1 MALSIA
7 LLALLPAG
15 LGAQEENGIS
25 VERIELLLN
34 ARQSSRA
41 ILQLIETNGFCLS
54 FRLDAETRQR
64 LREAGGDDE
73 LLTGLENV
81 AVCGEE
87 EEAREEEPA
96 VEEETPAPA
105 EEEPAARAGAGPYS
119 PGSAALR
126 SLAVPGL
133 GHFYT
138 GNPVLGG
145 LFLAGWAGALGFG
158 VMSQEV
164 TVYCLAQT
172 TESCPSGQ
180 VRNEEVERP
189 MLLVGVGAAAAL
201 AVGSALH
208 ARASARQAN
217 ARMAGGGGG
226 AGRPGISLRFLPT
239 DPPPRP
245 TDVVV
250 LQLRF

>member
-1 MALSIA
+1 
-7 LLALLPAG
+7 
-15 LGAQEENGIS
+15 

-41 ILQLIETNGFCLS
+41 ILQLIETNDFCLS
-54 FRLDAETRQR
+54 FRLDDETRQR
-64 LREAGGDDE
+64 LREAGGDDD
-73 LLTGLENV
+73 LLAGLENV
-81 AVCGEE
+81 TVCGEEE

-96 VEEETPAPA
+96 VEEEAPAPV
-105 EEEPAARAGAGPYS
+105 EEEPAARAGAGHYS

-133 GHFYT
+133 GQFYT

-158 VMSQEV
+158 FMSQEV

-208 ARASARQAN
+208 ARASARRAN
-217 ARMAGGGGG
+217 ARMAGGGEG
-226 AGRPGISLRFLPT
+226 AGRPGISLRLLPT